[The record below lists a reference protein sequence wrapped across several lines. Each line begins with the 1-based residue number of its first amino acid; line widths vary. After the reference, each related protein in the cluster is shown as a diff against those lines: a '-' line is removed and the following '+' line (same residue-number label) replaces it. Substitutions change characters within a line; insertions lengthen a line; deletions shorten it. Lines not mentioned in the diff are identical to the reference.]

1 MNDQVLIQCKHC
13 GGRGQRSMPFTV
25 AWPVEY
31 SDGDSLEEFVECPVC
46 GGLGKVPLILDEI
59 LSEDL

>member
-13 GGRGQRSMPFTV
+13 RGFGERSMPFTI

-31 SDGDSLEEFVECPVC
+31 SGGDSLEEQIECPVC
-46 GGLGKVPLILDEI
+46 SGTGKVPLILDEI
-59 LSEDL
+59 LSEDQ

>member
-13 GGRGQRSMPFTV
+13 GGRGRRSMPFTV

-31 SDGDSLEEFVECPVC
+31 SEGDSLEEFVECPVC
-46 GGLGKVPLILDEI
+46 SGSGKVPLILDEI